1 MRLLRRDTSAELTR
15 VEQAIEAAEARQAE
29 LAKQYEA
36 ALESDDSIDEVRALK
51 HQMDEKEVERTVLYG
66 RREKREAELAVER
79 EEQDRRDYQAEVDET
94 VARLPRRAAAAKAIE
109 KALRDLANATKEFV
123 AASAAAG
130 LPTFRL
136 GTLVQET
143 FAPDRGLMG
152 RRHPPDYLQLASAA
166 RGRGFAEEV
175 EEEHVEHAHYLRH
188 ARAPRPVEDESEPE
202 NTNEEEQVS

>member
-143 FAPDRGLMG
+143 FAPDRGLDG
-152 RRHPPDYLQLASAA
+152 PASPAGLSATCQRCSGARICGGGGGGACGARALSSPCACSAA
-166 RGRGFAEEV
+166 GRG
-175 EEEHVEHAHYLRH
+175 
-188 ARAPRPVEDESEPE
+188 
-202 NTNEEEQVS
+202 